1 MKKKLKTS
9 TEGDEHAVDAAAPP
23 SLLHSRSLALVT
35 LRRQYRMRSDIMLL
49 ANSLVYT
56 AARGQEP
63 MICGDSHVAN
73 RRFEALSRGLDL
85 PLQKQRALRALKD
98 VEVGDSGGDGEAVG
112 VLYSAE
118 LPRWLQQVVSR
129 DAAVLF
135 LNTDAVEFDL
145 ARLGGAAGGKKK
157 VRERFHFSFSW
168 QNNFSILAATTQFL
182 CENFLFLSQ
191 ACFASNA
198 VEANVVRRVVCALL
212 ANGASADS
220 IGVISPFRAQNRK
233 IIKQL
238 RKAAAR
244 EQAALGGPRGGSDGN
259 DRKVE
264 IVGDA
269 KAEWGGDAAAC
280 GAVEVATVDTYQGR
294 ACRLLLFISKVLSL
308 DSYHTLVLSFIHFVK
323 AKRNVLF
330 FRLCGATVT
339 QTVPLA
345 LLLRS
350 ETTAAAVALLTGR
363 MKWDSASSCK
373 TSVV

>member
-1 MKKKLKTS
+1 VKT
-9 TEGDEHAVDAAAPP
+9 
-23 SLLHSRSLALVT
+23 
-35 LRRQYRMRSDIMLL
+35 
-49 ANSLVYT
+49 
-56 AARGQEP
+56 
-63 MICGDSHVAN
+63 
-73 RRFEALSRGLDL
+73 F
-85 PLQKQRALRALKD
+85 
-98 VEVGDSGGDGEAVG
+98 
-112 VLYSAE
+112 
-118 LPRWLQQVVSR
+118 
-129 DAAVLF
+129 
-135 LNTDAVEFDL
+135 
-145 ARLGGAAGGKKK
+145 
-157 VRERFHFSFSW
+157 FSFS
-168 QNNFSILAATTQFL
+168 
-182 CENFLFLSQ
+182 LFLSQ

-244 EQAALGGPRGGSDGN
+244 EQAALGGPRGGSDGD

-294 ACRLLLFISKVLSL
+294 ACRLFYFFISKVLSL

-323 AKRNVLF
+323 AKRNALF

-345 LLLRS
+345 LLGRS

>member
-98 VEVGDSGGDGEAVG
+98 VEVGDGGGDGEAVG

-168 QNNFSILAATTQFL
+168 QNIFSILAATTQFL

-244 EQAALGGPRGGSDGN
+244 EQAALGGPRGGSDGD

-323 AKRNVLF
+323 AKRNALF

-345 LLLRS
+345 LLGRS

>member
-98 VEVGDSGGDGEAVG
+98 VEVGDGGGDGEAVG

-244 EQAALGGPRGGSDGN
+244 EQAALGGPRGGSDGD

-264 IVGDA
+264 VVRDA

-323 AKRNVLF
+323 AKRNALF

-345 LLLRS
+345 LLGRS